1 MVSNLRKRVAAF
13 SLAAMLTIG
22 ATGGV
27 YATSY
32 SSTMSIGENSTL
44 TGKTRSYK
52 GDAHKIK
59 ITISSRG
66 YNCGSGLECKTYLY
80 ESKWGSDT
88 KHGYKK
94 MSMPDEG
101 RTYSMSTRRV
111 PDGKFFYYFTNRSVR
126 YKDAFKS
133 KKVTM
138 SSK

>member
-1 MVSNLRKRVAAF
+1 MATNFKKRIAAF

-32 SSTMSIGENSTL
+32 SSSMSIGENSTL

-59 ITISSRG
+59 IKISSRG

-94 MSMPDEG
+94 NEYA
-101 RTYSMSTRRV
+101 RCR
-111 PDGKFFYYFTNRSVR
+111 
-126 YKDAFKS
+126 
-133 KKVTM
+133 
-138 SSK
+138 

>member
-1 MVSNLRKRVAAF
+1 MATNFKKRIAAF

-32 SSTMSIGENSTL
+32 SSSMSIGENSTL

-59 ITISSRG
+59 IKISSRG

-80 ESKWGSDT
+80 ESKWGL
-88 KHGYKK
+88 
-94 MSMPDEG
+94 
-101 RTYSMSTRRV
+101 
-111 PDGKFFYYFTNRSVR
+111 R
-126 YKDAFKS
+126 YKAWIQKNEYARCR
-133 KKVTM
+133 
-138 SSK
+138 